1 MLIEEAL
8 MTYLLAQSGVTDY
21 VGQRIYFARARQGT
35 SKPYI
40 VISKIDSPRPGS
52 HETSDH
58 LAHPRF
64 QLSVFSATYGEA
76 KNIVEALRSALQ
88 GYSGTMGGEGGVTV
102 GAVFCDDE
110 TDLDPGQS
118 GPYGIAADYIIWY
131 QE

>member
-1 MLIEEAL
+1 MFIREAL
-8 MTYLLAQSGVTDY
+8 VTYLLAQSGVTDY
-21 VGQRIYFARARQGT
+21 VGQNIFFAKARKNVT
-35 SKPYI
+35 RPYI
-40 VISKIDSPRPGS
+40 VIYKIDSPRPGS

-64 QLSVFSATYGEA
+64 QFSVFSDTPEEA
-76 KNIVEALRSALQ
+76 ENIVEALRSALQ

-118 GPYGIAADYIIWY
+118 GPYGIAADYVIWY
-131 QE
+131 SE